1 MYKHEFFKQNELSA
15 GEVAF
20 LYFKAFPDDLPGDEI
35 AALTYLDKGTIT
47 KHREKYK
54 KPALTTWMTTFL
66 SINSELMR
74 EF

>member
-47 KHREKYK
+47 KHREKYNEVCSNYLDAARFGK
-54 KPALTTWMTTFL
+54 NK
-66 SINSELMR
+66 
-74 EF
+74 